1 MSVYTQLTN
10 EQFSTFCQ
18 SFGVSF
24 ARAIPITQGIKN
36 SNWFIQTTD
45 DSDGEHSY
53 VFTLFE
59 ERPAT
64 DIEKMA
70 VILNQLVGK
79 LPVAA
84 PLALLNAADAN
95 VNDANVNDASDD
107 QRYVIHYQNK
117 AITLVPCLAGE
128 HPKQTTQAMCHEIGA
143 ALALLHETLQAL
155 QPSEDYG
162 VALYP
167 WAQVRDREIQFMP
180 GDEAKLMR
188 DIWQSYTD
196 LPLATLPKG
205 LCHLDMFADNTLWD
219 LPASNG
225 PQANAKLTGLLDF
238 TEVSVDHYVM
248 DIAITI
254 NDFCTTWG
262 DAEQGESVNF
272 DRSKMKAFLDG
283 YQSKRMLAS
292 DEQRALPVMLAK
304 AAVIFWLLR
313 LNVIHYNRT
322 EGRTGDNIMVKNPDL
337 MKRLAAYHWSHVEK
351 AQDTVYV
358 LEHAVYK
365 DDSRANDVEDF
376 KIIGVFTT
384 EQQAQAAIK
393 QLQAQPG
400 FKDYP
405 NGFHIDS
412 YPLDQ
417 INWSTGFGG

>member
-10 EQFSTFCQ
+10 DQFAAFCQ
-18 SFGVSF
+18 RFGITF

-45 DSDGEHSY
+45 DVDGAHSY

-59 ERPAT
+59 ERPPA

-70 VILNQLVGK
+70 IILNQLDGK

-84 PLALLNAADAN
+84 PLSLVDSAEKC
-95 VNDANVNDASDD
+95 
-107 QRYVIHYQNK
+107 YVIQYDNK
-117 AITLVPCLAGE
+117 AITLVPCLAGL
-128 HPKQTTQAMCHEIGA
+128 HPQQTTQAMCHEIGT
-143 ALALLHETLQAL
+143 ALAMLHETLQAL
-155 QPSEDYG
+155 QPSEQYG
-162 VALYP
+162 VPLYP
-167 WAQVRDREIQFMP
+167 WSDVRDRESQFMP
-180 GDEAKLMR
+180 SDEAKLMS

-219 LPASNG
+219 LSLTNS
-225 PQANAKLTGLLDF
+225 QKDEERLTGLLDF
-238 TEVSVDHYVM
+238 TEVSVEHYVM

-272 DRSKMKAFLDG
+272 DRSKMAAFLQG
-283 YQSKRMLAS
+283 YESKRPLGD
-292 DEQRALPVMLAK
+292 DEKRALPVMLAK

-337 MKRLAAYHWSHVEK
+337 MKRLAAYHWSHVVK
-351 AQDTVYV
+351 AQNTVFV
-358 LEHAVYK
+358 LLDNQSAAQK
-365 DDSRANDVEDF
+365 NTQ
-376 KIIGVFTT
+376 IIGIFSTIT
-384 EQQAQAAIK
+384 QAEQARDKLSNSSDFAIK
-393 QLQAQPG
+393 E
-400 FKDYP
+400 YT
-405 NGFHIDS
+405 
-412 YPLDQ
+412 LDQ
-417 INWSTGFGG
+417 LV

>member
-10 EQFSTFCQ
+10 EQFATFCQ

-59 ERPAT
+59 ERPPS

-84 PLALLNAADAN
+84 PLALLNVADAN
-95 VNDANVNDASDD
+95 SNASNNNAVNNTSNDDK
-107 QRYVIHYQNK
+107 RYVIHYENK
-117 AITLVPCLAGE
+117 AITVVPCLAGA
-128 HPKQTTQAMCHEIGA
+128 HPKQTTRAMCHEIGA

-155 QPSEDYG
+155 QPSEEYG

-167 WAQVRDREIQFMP
+167 WSEVRDREIQFMP
-180 GDEAKLMR
+180 SDEAKLMR

-196 LPLATLPKG
+196 LPLDTLSKG

-219 LPASNG
+219 LKSNEG
-225 PQANAKLTGLLDF
+225 QEANARLTGLLDF

-262 DAEQGESVNF
+262 DAEQGESVDF
-272 DRSKMKAFLDG
+272 DRSKMAAFLQG
-283 YQSKRMLAS
+283 YESKRALGN
-292 DEQRALPVMLAK
+292 DELRALPVMLAK

-322 EGRTGDNIMVKNPDL
+322 EGRTGENIMVKNPDL
-337 MKRLAAYHWSHVEK
+337 MKRLAAYHWSHVQK
-351 AQDTVYV
+351 
-358 LEHAVYK
+358 
-365 DDSRANDVEDF
+365 S
-376 KIIGVFTT
+376 
-384 EQQAQAAIK
+384 
-393 QLQAQPG
+393 
-400 FKDYP
+400 
-405 NGFHIDS
+405 
-412 YPLDQ
+412 
-417 INWSTGFGG
+417 

>member
-1 MSVYTQLTN
+1 MSVYTQLTDD
-10 EQFSTFCQ
+10 QFAAFCQ

-45 DSDGEHSY
+45 DVDGQHSY

-59 ERPAT
+59 ERPPA

-70 VILNQLVGK
+70 VILNQLNGK

-84 PLALLNAADAN
+84 PLAVIELDAAKTD
-95 VNDANVNDASDD
+95 NDK
-107 QRYVIHYQNK
+107 RYVIHYEDK
-117 AITLVPCLAGE
+117 AITLVPCLAGT
-128 HPKQTTQAMCHEIGA
+128 HPEQTTQAMCHEIGA

-155 QPSEDYG
+155 QPSEQYG
-162 VALYP
+162 VPLYP
-167 WAQVRDREIQFMP
+167 WADVRDRERQFMP
-180 GDEAKLMR
+180 SDEAKLMS
-188 DIWQSYTD
+188 DIWRAYTD

-205 LCHLDMFADNTLWD
+205 LCHLDMFADNTLWH
-219 LPASNG
+219 LQKGESR
-225 PQANAKLTGLLDF
+225 LTGLLDF
-238 TEVSVDHYVM
+238 TEVSSEHYVM

-272 DRSKMKAFLDG
+272 DRSKMAAFLQG
-283 YQSKRMLAS
+283 YESKRLLGD
-292 DEQRALPVMLAK
+292 DEKRALPVMLAK

-351 AQDTVYV
+351 AQNTVFV
-358 LEHAVYK
+358 LEHALYK
-365 DDSRANDVEDF
+365 DDDKNNDVEDY
-376 KIIGVFTT
+376 KLIGVFAT
-384 EQQAQAAIK
+384 EQQAQTAMS
-393 QLQAQPG
+393 QLKMQPG

-405 NGFHIDS
+405 NGFHIDA
-412 YPLDQ
+412 YPLGQ
-417 INWSTGFGG
+417 INWSQGFNFY

>member
-10 EQFSTFCQ
+10 DQFAAFCQ
-18 SFGVSF
+18 RFGVSF

-45 DSDGEHSY
+45 DVDGAHSY

-59 ERPAT
+59 ERPPE

-70 VILNQLVGK
+70 VILNQLDGK

-84 PLALLNAADAN
+84 PLALIDGEGLDRDKNSGDK
-95 VNDANVNDASDD
+95 
-107 QRYVIHYQNK
+107 RYVIHYDNK
-117 AITLVPCLAGE
+117 AITLVPCLAGS
-128 HPKQTTQAMCHEIGA
+128 HPQQTTQAMCHEIGA
-143 ALALLHETLQAL
+143 ALAMLHETLQVL
-155 QPSEDYG
+155 QPAEEYG
-162 VALYP
+162 VPLYP
-167 WAQVRDREIQFMP
+167 WSEVRDREMQFMP
-180 GDEAKLMR
+180 GDEAKLMS
-188 DIWQSYTD
+188 DIWQSYSE

-219 LPASNG
+219 LSLNNSQKG
-225 PQANAKLTGLLDF
+225 EDRLTGLLDF
-238 TEVSVDHYVM
+238 TEVSVEHYVM

-272 DRSKMKAFLDG
+272 DRSKMVAFLQG
-283 YQSKRMLAS
+283 YESKRQLGE
-292 DEQRALPVMLAK
+292 DEKRALPVMLAK

-351 AQDTVYV
+351 AQNTVFV
-358 LEHAVYK
+358 LEHALYK
-365 DDSRANDVEDF
+365 DDDKNNDVEDF
-376 KIIGVFTT
+376 KLIGVFAT
-384 EQQAQAAIK
+384 EQQAQAAIN
-393 QLQAQPG
+393 QLKSQPG
-400 FKDYP
+400 FKEYP
-405 NGFHIDS
+405 NGFHIDA
-412 YPLDQ
+412 YPLNQ
-417 INWSTGFGG
+417 INWSSGFDFY

>member
-10 EQFSTFCQ
+10 EQFAAFCQ
-18 SFGVSF
+18 NFGVSF

-59 ERPAT
+59 ERPPS

-70 VILNQLVGK
+70 VILNQLQGK

-84 PLALLNAADAN
+84 PLALIDEADDN
-95 VNDANVNDASDD
+95 TKQKS
-107 QRYVIHYQNK
+107 YVIHYDNK
-117 AITLVPCLAGE
+117 AITLVPCLAGA

-155 QPSEDYG
+155 TPAEDYG

-167 WAQVRDREIQFMP
+167 WSEVRDREIQFMP

-196 LPLATLPKG
+196 LPLDTLPKG

-219 LPASNG
+219 LPAQNLPSNNSQ
-225 PQANAKLTGLLDF
+225 QANAKLTGLLDF

-262 DAEQGESVNF
+262 DAEQGETVNF
-272 DRSKMKAFLDG
+272 DRRKMSAFLKG
-283 YQSKRMLAS
+283 YESKRVLNF
-292 DEQRALPVMLAK
+292 DEKQALPVMLAK

-337 MKRLAAYHWSHVEK
+337 MKRLAAYHFSHVEK
-351 AQDTVYV
+351 IKDCVYV
-358 LEHAVYK
+358 VIDNEQNNRIK
-365 DDSRANDVEDF
+365 
-376 KIIGVFTT
+376 GVFSTVIQA
-384 EQQAQAAIK
+384 EQARDRLNKLLNADATHTVVVK
-393 QLQAQPG
+393 EYTMNQLV
-400 FKDYP
+400 
-405 NGFHIDS
+405 
-412 YPLDQ
+412 
-417 INWSTGFGG
+417 

>member
-10 EQFSTFCQ
+10 EQFAAFCQ
-18 SFGVSF
+18 NFGVSF

-59 ERPAT
+59 ERPPS

-70 VILNQLVGK
+70 VILNQLQGK

-84 PLALLNAADAN
+84 PLAL
-95 VNDANVNDASDD
+95 VNDKADSNTNQKS
-107 QRYVIHYQNK
+107 YVIHYDNK
-117 AITLVPCLAGE
+117 AITLVPCLAGA

-155 QPSEDYG
+155 QPAEDYG

-167 WAQVRDREIQFMP
+167 WSEVRDREIQFMP
-180 GDEAKLMR
+180 GDEAKLMG
-188 DIWQSYTD
+188 DIWQSYMD
-196 LPLATLPKG
+196 LPLDHLPKG

-219 LPASNG
+219 LPSQNLSSSNG
-225 PQANAKLTGLLDF
+225 QQANAKLTGLLDF

-262 DAEQGESVNF
+262 DAEQGETVNF
-272 DRSKMKAFLDG
+272 DRSKMSAFLKG
-283 YQSKRMLAS
+283 YESKRVLNF
-292 DEQRALPVMLAK
+292 DEKQALPVMLAK

-337 MKRLAAYHWSHVEK
+337 MKRLAAYHFSHVEK
-351 AQDTVYV
+351 SQNTVYV
-358 LEHAVYK
+358 LEHARYK
-365 DDSRANDVEDF
+365 DDNKDNDVEDF
-376 KIIGVFTT
+376 KLIGVFATSK
-384 EQQAQAAIK
+384 QAQAAID
-393 QLQAQPG
+393 QLKSQPG
-400 FKDYP
+400 FIDYP
-405 NGFHIDS
+405 NGFHIDE
-412 YPLDQ
+412 YPLGQ
-417 INWSTGFGG
+417 INWSQGFVSYQ